1 MSGELNLGLY
11 DELAAKHNAAYA
23 AFVSMFEA
31 RTPRPQPPALPRW
44 NISFVVV
51 ALVIMTFASVIVSG
65 TRTVAEFGG
74 DVIGWAAFIMLEGA
88 IIAYAFFRTRLNLD
102 EQRVEGVRK
111 KAERGLALAFAITL
125 LANIHTV
132 LQNAGIELPS
142 LFGLDTQSAVNII
155 VSLAVAISAPSLA
168 FISGDILALETLR
181 NRQQRKRVEDEY
193 QAALNQWAAALN
205 EQWSREKARWGVS
218 VRVEAERPQFT
229 EPVHSVHSLNSVNE
243 RNERTP
249 PLNSANGYTKQM
261 DAKSVIRQFFV
272 NNPDTLNDRLDDLV
286 GRIERETGVRVGRT
300 SIHNVR
306 KEMPNGGNEQQP

>member
-132 LQNAGIELPS
+132 LKNAGIELPS
-142 LFGLDTQSAVNII
+142 LFGLDTQSAVNIV

-218 VRVEAERPQFT
+218 VRVEAERP
-229 EPVHSVHSLNSVNE
+229 PADSGRMLSASSSVSAPDGQ
-243 RNERTP
+243 RTD
-249 PLNSANGYTKQM
+249 SGHGFGVGYTKRM
-261 DAKSVIRQFFV
+261 DARTAV
-272 NNPDTLNDRLDDLV
+272 NAYLDANPDAIAMSSRKL
-286 GRIERETGVRVGRT
+286 ETILKISKTV
-300 SIHNVR
+300 IAEEIAKR
-306 KEMPNGGNEQQP
+306 KGQP